1 MKTPTTKG
9 ILLKFLKSR
18 IQSGMFEISSH
29 EFEIDLVKYGEVYW
43 GVKKLPSAYSREWRK
58 LRQLGEYEMIDIK
71 SIQEVETESAE
82 STWKLIPI
90 TI

>member
-1 MKTPTTKG
+1 MKAPTCKG
-9 ILLKFLKSR
+9 ILLRFLKNR
-18 IQSGMFEISSH
+18 IQSGIYEISSH
-29 EFEIDLVKYGEVYW
+29 EFEIDLVKYGQMYW

-58 LRQLGEYEMIDIK
+58 LRQLGDYRIIDIERVE
-71 SIQEVETESAE
+71 EVKTESAE